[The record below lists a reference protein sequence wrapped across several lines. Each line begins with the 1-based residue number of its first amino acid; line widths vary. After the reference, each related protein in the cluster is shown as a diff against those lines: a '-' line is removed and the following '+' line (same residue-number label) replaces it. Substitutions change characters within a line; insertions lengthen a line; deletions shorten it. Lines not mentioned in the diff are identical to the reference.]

1 MSCTQHPR
9 KWYALTELAGPAH
22 QQGAALLIG
31 LVLIVVLILLSL
43 SYAQNAIIQ
52 QRLSGNFRD
61 ISLAFQSS
69 EAGTRWGS
77 AWLQSLGG
85 DSLSRPF
92 PCQSS
97 CNNSSRVWQVGQYPS
112 HPEPSNTFWSTARIY
127 GVNPTDDISL
137 GQTIPLVNSQPR
149 FIMEEQYF
157 RRDDLAGD
165 PQVGVTYF
173 RVGSLGNGRR
183 HNSSAIVRSVVAKRF
198 E

>member
-1 MSCTQHPR
+1 MSHTQRSR
-9 KWYALTELAGPAH
+9 KWYVSTKLTRPAH
-22 QQGAALLIG
+22 QRGAALLIG

-43 SYAQNAIIQ
+43 SYTQSAIIQ
-52 QRLSGNFRD
+52 QRLAGNYKD

-69 EAGTRWGS
+69 EAGARWGS

-85 DSLSRPF
+85 GTLSRPF
-92 PCQSS
+92 PCQSN
-97 CNNSSRVWQVGQYPS
+97 CDNTSRVWLVGQYPS
-112 HPEPSNTFWSTARIY
+112 HPEPGDTFWASARIY
-127 GVNPTDDISL
+127 GVDPADDINL
-137 GQTIPLVNSQPR
+137 GQHVPLVSSQPR

-165 PQVGVTYF
+165 PQIGVAYF

-183 HNSSAIVRSVVAKRF
+183 QNSDSIVRTVVAKRF